1 LEENAHEL
9 DGLKKRLGRNLVKE
23 KCRRDG
29 TEKPIAPQK
38 KKNHLVKE
46 KMHLRWT
53 GQENRTTTYMQK
65 PTAPDSLMRS
75 CVNW

>member
-38 KKNHLVKE
+38 KKIHLVKE
-46 KMHLRWT
+46 KMHLR
-53 GQENRTTTYMQK
+53 
-65 PTAPDSLMRS
+65 
-75 CVNW
+75 